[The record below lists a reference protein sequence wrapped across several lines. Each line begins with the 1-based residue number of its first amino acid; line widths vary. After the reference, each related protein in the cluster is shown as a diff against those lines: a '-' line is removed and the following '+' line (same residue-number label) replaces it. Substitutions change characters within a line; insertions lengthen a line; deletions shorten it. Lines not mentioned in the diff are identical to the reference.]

1 MLFYF
6 TVSYIPTYL
15 SIDLIIKTKHL
26 FTFTFT
32 LQSFLSDLEVMIVQT
47 SDLLRHI
54 GAALFSVCSPVGNVL
69 LLTRLGYVLFQYQF
83 YLLTSRLGRTQVS
96 DGSYTIHDLISK
108 LIPHST
114 VICLFPNKTL

>member
-54 GAALFSVCSPVGNVL
+54 GAALLTQNV
-69 LLTRLGYVLFQYQF
+69 
-83 YLLTSRLGRTQVS
+83 TS
-96 DGSYTIHDLISK
+96 
-108 LIPHST
+108 
-114 VICLFPNKTL
+114 

>member
-6 TVSYIPTYL
+6 TVSYIPTYLSIDLIIKTKHSYIPTYL

-47 SDLLRHI
+47 SDLLRQI
-54 GAALFSVCSPVGNVL
+54 GAALLMSWNI
-69 LLTRLGYVLFQYQF
+69 F
-83 YLLTSRLGRTQVS
+83 YS
-96 DGSYTIHDLISK
+96 
-108 LIPHST
+108 
-114 VICLFPNKTL
+114 